1 MIHVRSHGIFER
13 DEDDL
18 ICEVPISFP
27 TAALGGELKVPTMTG
42 SANIKIPSGTQTGT
56 TFRLKG
62 RGVEN
67 LQGYGTGD
75 LNVKVIVEVPARLN
89 RMQKT
94 KLQEF
99 ADSCGDDVNPQSKNF
114 LEKAK
119 NLFS

>member
-1 MIHVRSHGIFER
+1 
-13 DEDDL
+13 
-18 ICEVPISFP
+18 
-27 TAALGGELKVPTMTG
+27 MTG